1 MTVVDIVLTLI
12 KIVIILGFVVTG
24 AALGTWAD
32 RRQGAM
38 VQDRVG
44 PNRAVLYLPSG
55 LARVLVLL
63 PPALFGVIAAF
74 QAWPEALARVAPRG
88 RAAIESL
95 ALGMQLAILFG
106 WISLVVLAGIVRKS
120 GAINKAEE
128 TFASIDPRN
137 IFYTGLALH
146 AAGFLLTG
154 SVSQGAAPMAA
165 RVANGLLALVLFA
178 IAIYAA
184 SRVPDEKVPLR
195 LAGLLHPVADG
206 IKLVWKEDFVPK
218 NADKLLHSLAPI
230 IAMFPVLVVLAVV
243 PFGDSICF
251 GDDGD
256 KVLEWT
262 DLGRMV
268 PVVGREFAC
277 AGHTVHL
284 QIADLNVGILYIF
297 AIMGTSVIGAALAGV
312 ASDNKFSLLGGLR
325 AASQMVSYEVAMGL
339 SLVGVFLIYGSVRL
353 RDMVEWQGNNAWGVF
368 VQPLGFVLFLAAMM
382 AETKRTPFD
391 QVEAESEIVAGHFVE
406 YSGMKFGMFYLG
418 EYAELVTS
426 SVILTALFFGG
437 FHLPFLHR
445 DGLTIAI
452 GDWSLFTYK
461 MTHLSVTIIS
471 VLSFFAKV
479 SFVMWLQVF
488 FRWTLPRFRYDQLMQ
503 LGWLRLL
510 PLSIANLLVTA
521 VVVLAIDGASAG
533 VQGAF
538 KTAADVTQAIVA
550 VGILAGGVAVI
561 VGLLEPPTHKRFLKS
576 TAARFATAMGKEPKA
591 SPQQA

>member
-1 MTVVDIVLTLI
+1 MTSVDIVFTLI

-24 AALGTWAD
+24 AAVGTWAD

-44 PNRAVLYLPSG
+44 PNRAVFHLPSG
-55 LARVLVLL
+55 VARVIVLL
-63 PPALFGVIAAF
+63 PPALFGVLAAF
-74 QAWPEALARVAPRG
+74 QAWPEALNRVAPQG
-88 RAAIESL
+88 RAAAESL
-95 ALGMQLAILFG
+95 ALGMHLAILFG
-106 WISLVVLAGIVRKS
+106 WVSLLLLAGIVRKN

-128 TFASIDPRN
+128 VFTSIDPRN
-137 IFYTGLALH
+137 IFYAGLGLH
-146 AAGFLLTG
+146 AVAFLFSAAMPAAAAGI
-154 SVSQGAAPMAA
+154 PA
-165 RVANGLLALVLFA
+165 RLANGVLALVLFA

-184 SRVPDEKVPLR
+184 SRVPDGKVPVR
-195 LAGLLHPVADG
+195 LAGLLHPMADG
-206 IKLVWKEDFVPK
+206 IKLVLKEDFVPK
-218 NADKLLHSLAPI
+218 NADKLLHALAPI

-256 KVLEWT
+256 KVFEWA
-262 DLGRMV
+262 DLGRMM
-268 PVVGREFAC
+268 PVVGRDFTC

-284 QIADLNVGILYIF
+284 QIADLNVGMLYIF

-339 SLVGVFLIYGSVRL
+339 SLVGIFLIYGSVRL
-353 RDMVEWQGNNAWGVF
+353 RDMVEWQGDYAWGVF
-368 VQPLGFVLFLAAMM
+368 VQPLGFVLFLAAML

-426 SVILTALFFGG
+426 SVILTTLFFGG

-445 DGLTIAI
+445 DGLMIAL
-452 GDWSLFTYK
+452 GDWTILPLYK
-461 MTHLSVTIIS
+461 MTHLSLTILS
-471 VLSFFAKV
+471 VIAFFAKV

-510 PLSIANLLVTA
+510 PLSLANLLVTA
-521 VVVLAIDGASAG
+521 VVVLAIDGASAR
-533 VQGAF
+533 VQGAL

-561 VGLLEPPTHKRFLKS
+561 VGLLEPPSHKRFVRS
-576 TAARFATAMGKEPKA
+576 TAARFATAMGKPKA
-591 SPQQA
+591 ASQQA

>member
-1 MTVVDIVLTLI
+1 MNAVDIVLTLV

-38 VQDRVG
+38 IQDRVG
-44 PNRAVLYLPSG
+44 PNRAVFHLPSG
-55 LARVLVLL
+55 IARVVVLL

-74 QAWPEALARVAPRG
+74 QAWPEALARVPPQG
-88 RAAIESL
+88 RAALESFGFGL
-95 ALGMQLAILFG
+95 HLAILFG
-106 WISLVVLAGIVRKS
+106 WMSLALLAGMVRKN
-120 GAINKAEE
+120 GPINKAEE
-128 TFASIDPRN
+128 AFASIDPRN
-137 IFYTGLALH
+137 FVYAGLMLH
-146 AAGFLLTG
+146 AAAFVIQQLIPA
-154 SVSQGAAPMAA
+154 SVAPLAA
-165 RVANGLLALVLFA
+165 RVANGVLALVLFA

-184 SRVPDEKVPLR
+184 SRVPDGKVPVR
-195 LAGLLHPVADG
+195 LAGLLHPMADG

-218 NADKLLHSLAPI
+218 NADKLLHALAPI

-243 PFGDSICF
+243 PFGDSICLA
-251 GDDGD
+251 DDGD
-256 KVLEWT
+256 KVLEWGE
-262 DLGRMV
+262 LGRFV
-268 PVVGREFAC
+268 NSVDRSFAC
-277 AGHTVHL
+277 AGHTIHL
-284 QIADLNVGILYIF
+284 QIADLNVGMLYIF

-353 RDMVEWQGNNAWGVF
+353 RDMVEWQANNAWGIF

-426 SVILTALFFGG
+426 SVILTTLFFGG

-445 DGLTIAI
+445 DGLMIAI
-452 GDWSLFTYK
+452 GDWTILPLYK
-461 MTHLSVTIIS
+461 MNHLSLTVLS
-471 VLSFFAKV
+471 VLAFFAKV
-479 SFVMWLQVF
+479 SFVTWVQVF

-510 PLSIANLLVTA
+510 PLSIANLVVTG
-521 VVVLAIDGASAG
+521 VIVLAIDGASPG

-550 VGILAGGVAVI
+550 ALILAGGVAI
-561 VGLLEPPTHKRFLKS
+561 FVGLLEPASHKRFLRS
-576 TAARFATAMGKEPKA
+576 TSARFATAMGKPKA